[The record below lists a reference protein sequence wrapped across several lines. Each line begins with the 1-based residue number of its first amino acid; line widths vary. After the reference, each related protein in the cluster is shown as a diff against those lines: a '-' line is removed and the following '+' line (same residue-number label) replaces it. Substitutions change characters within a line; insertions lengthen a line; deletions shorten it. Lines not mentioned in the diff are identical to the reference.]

1 MANSKDLLVAW
12 LNDAYAM
19 EQGLIPVLQN
29 HANDMKDNPQAQQ
42 RLQQHIEETRRHGE
56 RIQQCVQRLGTTT
69 STAKSALATVLGSIQ
84 SVSTGMFGDEKVKN
98 ALADYSAEQ
107 FEVAAYRA
115 LIAAAREHGDQEIVR
130 ACEDNLREDEAMAR
144 WLDQQLPSI
153 VRMTTEK
160 QAAGARGARA

>member
-1 MANSKDLLVAW
+1 MRNSKDLLVAW

-29 HANDMKDNPQAQQ
+29 HANDMRDNPQAQQ
-42 RLQQHIEETRRHGE
+42 RLKQHIDETRRHGE

-84 SVSTGMFGDEKVKN
+84 SVSTGMFSDEKVKN

-130 ACEDNLREDEAMAR
+130 ACEENLREDEAMAG
-144 WLDQQLPSI
+144 WLNQQLPSI
-153 VRMTTEK
+153 VRMTME
-160 QAAGARGARA
+160 QEAGARPRA